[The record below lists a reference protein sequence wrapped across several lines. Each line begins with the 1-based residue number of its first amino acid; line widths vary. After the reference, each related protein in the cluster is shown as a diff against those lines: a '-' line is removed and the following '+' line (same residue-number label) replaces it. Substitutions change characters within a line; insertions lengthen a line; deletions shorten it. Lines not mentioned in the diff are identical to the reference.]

1 MRREPEYLSDTE
13 SVLLYIARRL
23 KEALALEEAL
33 TSAGIDYVVEVDQ
46 YVGGFVFQ
54 RARAGAFFY
63 VRPESADAARHTMR
77 ARGFNP
83 YEPQKGSA

>member
-13 SVLLYIARRL
+13 GILLYIARKL
-23 KEALALEEAL
+23 NEALTLEEAL

-46 YVGGFVFQ
+46 YFSGFIFH

-77 ARGFNP
+77 ARGFHP
-83 YEPQKGSA
+83 YEPEKGSA